1 MGNSGA
7 PALIE
12 GGLQPAPLDGL
23 GSLLAIGVE
32 QQGVRLCLLELVGR
46 QHRLAAWLGLQQD
59 GSLDAPQ
66 LIANAC
72 RRLGQRLG
80 RTLWHERKQEPLL
93 DSEDVVRVP
102 PLAHVAIGL
111 SARPP
116 LRAWLCAVSPALSL
130 AALETAVRAAPVQ
143 VVGRTV
149 LTAALTSNSLAAA
162 LTRGEPDVLILA
174 GGFDDPAPP
183 AQQPL
188 LFLCQLLAE
197 ALGKAETGRRPA
209 LFFAGNRFAVDAVTV
224 KLAQTDTPL
233 TTLGNI
239 HPSPEMVRTDE
250 LARLLNYYDWRFTE
264 RMAGYS
270 RISRWVTG
278 PGQVSSL
285 ASNFAQLTRIW
296 MEQQQLSTLHG
307 LYATPTWRLHVLAE
321 QSHEAMELVFV
332 TDEAPPAFL
341 RDWPALGL
349 VCGPWAG
356 PRSQPPQR
364 FWWDREGL
372 APIIAGLGQVAP
384 LAMVQVLETDVFE
397 LYQ

>member
-1 MGNSGA
+1 MG
-7 PALIE
+7 E
-12 GGLQPAPLDGL
+12 GVQRPAPVESP

-32 QQGVRLCLLELVGR
+32 QQGVRLCLLEPVGR

-59 GSLDAPQ
+59 GSLEAPQ

-102 PLAHVAIGL
+102 PLAYVAIGL
-111 SARPP
+111 AARPP
-116 LRAWLCAVSPALSL
+116 LRVWLCGVSPALSL
-130 AALETAVRAAPVQ
+130 AALEAAVQAAPVC

-149 LTAALTSNSLAAA
+149 LSTELTSGSLATA
-162 LTRGEPDVLILA
+162 LARAEPDVLVLA
-174 GGFDDPAPP
+174 GGFDEPAPS

-188 LFLCQLLAE
+188 LLLCQLLAE
-197 ALGKAETGRRPA
+197 ALGKVEASRRPA
-209 LFFAGNRFAVDAVTV
+209 LFYAGNRFAVDAVTM
-224 KLAQTDTPL
+224 KLAPAETPL
-233 TTLGNI
+233 TTVGNVRPAPTI
-239 HPSPEMVRTDE
+239 VRTRE
-250 LARLLNYYDWRFTE
+250 LTRLLSYYDWRLTE
-264 RMAGYS
+264 RMGGYS
-270 RISRWVTG
+270 RLSRWVTS

-296 MEQQQLSTLHG
+296 LERQKLPALHG
-307 LYATPTWRLHVLAE
+307 LYTTPVWRLHVLVDRSREEIDLLFA
-321 QSHEAMELVFV
+321 S
-332 TDEAPPAFL
+332 DETVPPAL

-349 VCGPWAG
+349 VCGPWPG
-356 PRSQPPQR
+356 GHLQRLRR

-384 LAMVQVLETDVFE
+384 LAMMQVLETDLFA
-397 LYQ
+397 LYP